1 MPDTNTARRA
11 RAARLCA
18 SISSVPVVSEPL
30 KKVGVHVF
38 ISSVFQDPWG
48 KKWALRQKLADSLK
62 EHHHSPWRFEDDPR
76 RWGLPPEGRKLAILQ
91 GLQQSDLVIVLYRTR
106 AGSLMTHEAF
116 RATNFE
122 LLRAAH
128 LRQPIYL
135 YLLGEESERD
145 FFLQHTIAV
154 ITDRGLALPER
165 IVVIHEDQDDEVVN
179 RIREDVDLFRS
190 AGRVARIDSATSEW
204 IEQPEGLWQVIT
216 LLTEKEN
223 IREALHLVNRTIRP
237 GQLYD
242 PKEMYAHARLLRE
255 ASYVWGNA
263 GYYDLAI
270 WSSKESTRLFATLAA
285 DRDFCF
291 LVQCTSGILQMSGRV
306 SEAWHWNAYGRQQ
319 AVRKFRDLLPTFYD
333 SACSIMAQNGDW
345 RGAVRQLQ
353 LSLQTTEKLRGEAPS
368 AYLISKHAASSYRAA
383 EMGILPNAEK
393 KESLRRLER
402 EALPMALK
410 SKRSLAY
417 TLRHAAALAI
427 MQGDYAAAE
436 CYISAGIEDCLEKG
450 LYHTLS
456 NLEKLR
462 SACLLSRKGQRGIS
476 NQLLLGGW

>member
-1 MPDTNTARRA
+1 MVN
-11 RAARLCA
+11 
-18 SISSVPVVSEPL
+18 EPL
-30 KKVGVHVF
+30 KKVGVSVF

-48 KKWALRQKLADSLK
+48 EYWALREKLADCLK
-62 EHHHSPWRFEDDPR
+62 EHHHSPWRFFEDDPR
-76 RWGLPPEGRKLAILQ
+76 RKNLSPEERKFVILQ

-106 AGSLMTHEAF
+106 AGSIMTGEAF

-122 LLRAAH
+122 LLRAVH
-128 LRQPIYL
+128 LRKPIYL

-145 FFLQHTIAV
+145 FFLRHTLAV

-165 IVVIHEDQDDEVVN
+165 IVVVHEDQDEEIAK
-179 RIREDVDLFRS
+179 RIREDVDSFRS
-190 AGRVARIDSATSEW
+190 AGRVACIDSASPEW
-204 IEQPEGLWQVIT
+204 IERPEGLWQEIT
-216 LLTEKEN
+216 ALTAKEN
-223 IREALHLVNRTIRP
+223 IRGALQLVNRMIRP
-237 GQLYD
+237 GQLCD

-270 WSSKESTRLFATLAA
+270 WTSKESTRLFAKLGA

-333 SACSIMAQNGDW
+333 SAGSIMAQKGDW

-353 LSLQTTEKLRGEAPS
+353 LSLHTTERLEGKTLS
-368 AYLISKHAASSYRAA
+368 AYVISKHAASSYRAA
-383 EMGILPNAEK
+383 ELGILPNAQK
-393 KESLRRLER
+393 KEALRRLEL

-427 MQGDYAAAE
+427 MQGDFAAAE
-436 CYISAGIEDCLEKG
+436 FYISAGIEDCLEKG

-456 NLEKLR
+456 NLEKLG
-462 SACLLSRKGQRGIS
+462 SACLLLRKGQRGVS